1 MTKEELIELADLVAE
16 KFASKMMN
24 KIYEDKRLMRLDYES
39 WHKKVYGYSSLELAK
54 IEQEETKFTS
64 EEVQQ

>member
-1 MTKEELIELADLVAE
+1 MTKEELLEIADIVAD
-16 KFASKMMN
+16 KMMN

-54 IEQEETKFTS
+54 IEHEGAKTKFTS
-64 EEVQQ
+64 EEIQ